1 MPCEASPAAKPQEKP
16 VAKGPT
22 SRYMVN
28 FAIDRGDVRLKEEA
42 EGLHTG
48 RLVISMI
55 VYDRYGNIVTRKD
68 HIVALNIKPDIEKV
82 YQKTGIQ
89 LRDWVE
95 VPRGQYWLRTGVY
108 DTATRRVGTLEV
120 PLSAVK
126 TTDTASVR

>member
-1 MPCEASPAAKPQEKP
+1 
-16 VAKGPT
+16 
-22 SRYMVN
+22 MVN